1 MNERT
6 ISLVAAV
13 LVIGF
18 IVVLAT
24 RESGHRRMERNWKH
38 KYDSLDKALAAESE
52 LRKKERELRLA
63 SEARII
69 VIKDSVRV
77 IRKVDSLLIVK
88 QKALPAKYKKIIEN
102 ATDKELL
109 QKLDSAFMR

>member
-1 MNERT
+1 
-6 ISLVAAV
+6 
-13 LVIGF
+13 
-18 IVVLAT
+18 
-24 RESGHRRMERNWKH
+24 MERNWKH

-52 LRKKERELRLA
+52 LRKKERELRLV
-63 SEARII
+63 SEGRVL
-69 VIKDSVRV
+69 VIKDSITKV
-77 IRKVDSLLIVK
+77 RKVDSLLIVR